1 MMQRAMPRKAKQK
14 EVAMLVGAIL
24 LVAALLL
31 LVHNRNQDIRAGD
44 SSQRVL
50 ARIRPLIIERQ
61 SGELSSKPAENHE
74 KRDLGP
80 SEPLP
85 ENLAAKSDPASDMP
99 VIEIDGF
106 AYIGYLSI
114 QALDLELP
122 VLSACD
128 LEGLNIGS
136 CRQFGS
142 IRSYDMTIA
151 GHNYSNHFGRLHLL
165 QTGDRVLFT
174 DVEGQTTSFVVC
186 AKEVL
191 AATAVEKVR
200 NSGWDLTLYTCT
212 YGGHQRLLVG
222 CRAESK

>member
-1 MMQRAMPRKAKQK
+1 MRQKAMTGKAKQK
-14 EVAMLVGAIL
+14 AVAMLVGAIL

-31 LVHNRNQDIRAGD
+31 LIHNKNQDIRAGD

-61 SGELSSKPAENHE
+61 AGELSSEPAENRE
-74 KRDLGP
+74 KRDAEP

-85 ENLAAKSDPASDMP
+85 ENLAGKSNPASDMP
-99 VIEIDGF
+99 VIEIDGYD
-106 AYIGYLSI
+106 YIGYLSI
-114 QALDLELP
+114 PALDLELP
-122 VLSACD
+122 VLSTCD

-151 GHNYSNHFGRLHLL
+151 GHNYDSHFGKLKLL
-165 QTGDRVLFT
+165 QAGDLVLFT
-174 DVEGQTTSFVVC
+174 DVKGQTTSFVVC

-222 CRAESK
+222 CRADSK